1 MVDLS
6 ALRRIYIADIHAPGQ
21 LARDLHVLMGPTD
34 GPVPINDVASALD
47 ISHIRID
54 EYDGFEGM
62 LLTDRRRSD
71 GVILANNRNGMPRA
85 RFTVAH
91 ELGHFLMERHTFS
104 NEKGFRCTKKDMRS
118 RSSEKHHWR
127 QESEANRFAI
137 ELLAP
142 KDRFRQ
148 FLNAD
153 PDLEHVREAAARLDL
168 SKEATAR
175 RYLDLSDAMMA
186 MMFHCNGK
194 LRYFDKKNG
203 FPFLPLTTGA
213 AIPVAAAETTG
224 LGPVTAL
231 VEADPKDWFD
241 GPPGATLWI
250 QTLFQKDGFGTTML
264 LLDDGGFGD
273 DDDDGSGPED
283 TYSRYS
289 RYS

>member
-6 ALRRIYIADIHAPGQ
+6 TLKRVDVADIHAPGL
-21 LARDLHVLMGPTD
+21 LARTLHIQMGSTE
-34 GPVPINDVASALD
+34 GPVPITDIASALD
-47 ISHIRID
+47 ISYIRID

-71 GVILANNRNGMPRA
+71 GVILANKRNGGRRA

-91 ELGHFLMERHTFS
+91 ELGHFLLERHTFS
-104 NEKGFRCTKKDMRS
+104 SDTGFLCTEKDLRARS
-118 RSSEKHHWR
+118 AKRHHWR
-127 QESEANRFAI
+127 QETEANRFAI

-142 KDRFRQ
+142 KDRFSA

-153 PDLEHVREAAARLDL
+153 PDLEHVREASGRLHL

-175 RYLDLSDAMMA
+175 RYLDLRDAMMA
-186 MMFHCNGK
+186 MVFHRHGK
-194 LRYFDKKNG
+194 LRYFDKRKS
-203 FPFLPLTTGA
+203 FPYLPFAKGA
-213 AIPVAAAETTG
+213 AMPVSATERRDTN
-224 LGPVTAL
+224 PVTAL

-241 GPPGATLWI
+241 APPGATLWI

-264 LLDDGGFGD
+264 LLDDDGYVD
-273 DDDDGSGPED
+273 RDDDGSGPED

-289 RYS
+289 RFG